1 MVNRSIAVLL
11 GTAALF
17 AFPVE
22 ASAQCTGQPPGNR
35 VCASPNGA
43 AGLPLFRLLVPADI
57 PSAIVAPAV
66 GPVNAIQGTDGSGH
80 FTGTADAT
88 VLNGSLALGRAGI
101 SNGILSLSDAT
112 GGQTNLRPTNGT
124 NGTIRLP
131 NGTDT
136 LVALAITQT
145 LTNKTIDTAG
155 PNTIKIAGTTIAG
168 AVGNSGNVHFA
179 VGPLTSGNFLKADAN
194 SNAVDGGVTT
204 GTSGATIP
212 LNNGNN
218 NFSGSNTFSGA
229 TNFTS
234 TFQVAGF
241 TMTWP
246 GNNATL
252 PQLVARGTVALG
264 TASINSGA
272 CAGAIA
278 GTASAG
284 NVANILATDTIN
296 VSFNGDPTGVVG
308 YQPATTGMLSII
320 PYPTAGASNFKV
332 CNNTNSAITP
342 GAITL
347 NWQVL
352 R

>member
-1 MVNRSIAVLL
+1 MVNRAIIAILL
-11 GTAALF
+11 SSAALF
-17 AFPVE
+17 AFPGE

-43 AGLPLFRLLVPADI
+43 AGLPTFRPLVGADI
-57 PSAIVAPAV
+57 PSGVFGTVTSVSAGNLSPLFNSSVATPTLTPALSFSAINQAANLFYAGPGSGAAAAPTFRAIVSADVPAINLAAAGNGGV
-66 GPVNAIQGTDGSGH
+66 SGSLPAAQVSGL
-80 FTGTADAT
+80 GTAAT
-88 VLNGSLALGRAGI
+88 
-101 SNGILSLSDAT
+101 
-112 GGQTNLRPTNGT
+112 
-124 NGTIRLP
+124 
-131 NGTDT
+131 
-136 LVALAITQT
+136 
-145 LTNKTIDTAG
+145 
-155 PNTIKIAGTTIAG
+155 
-168 AVGNSGNVHFA
+168 
-179 VGPLTSGNFLKADAN
+179 AN
-194 SNAVDGGVTT
+194 T

-218 NFSGSNTFSGA
+218 NLSGSNTFSGA

-264 TASINSGA
+264 TASIASGA

-284 NVANILATDTIN
+284 NTANILATDTIN
-296 VSFNGDPTGVVG
+296 TSFNGDPTAVVG

-332 CNNTNSAITP
+332 CNNTNSAIVP

>member
-1 MVNRSIAVLL
+1 MVNRSIAILL
-11 GTAALF
+11 ASAALF
-17 AFPVE
+17 AFPGE

-43 AGLPLFRLLVPADI
+43 AGLPAFRPLVAADI
-57 PSAIVAPAV
+57 PAGFGSVSNFTAGNLSPLFNSSVATPTTAPALTFAPINQNANLFYAGPASGGAVAPGFRAIVGADVPAINLGAAGNGGV
-66 GPVNAIQGTDGSGH
+66 SGSLPSTQVSGL
-80 FTGTADAT
+80 GTAAT
-88 VLNGSLALGRAGI
+88 VN
-101 SNGILSLSDAT
+101 
-112 GGQTNLRPTNGT
+112 
-124 NGTIRLP
+124 
-131 NGTDT
+131 
-136 LVALAITQT
+136 
-145 LTNKTIDTAG
+145 
-155 PNTIKIAGTTIAG
+155 
-168 AVGNSGNVHFA
+168 
-179 VGPLTSGNFLKADAN
+179 
-194 SNAVDGGVTT
+194 T

-218 NFSGSNTFSGA
+218 NLSGSNTLSGPV
-229 TNFTS
+229 NFTS

-246 GNNATL
+246 GNNATV

-264 TASINSGA
+264 TASIASAA

-284 NVANILATDTIN
+284 NVANILGTDTVN
-296 VSFNGDPTGVVG
+296 TSFNGDPTGVTG
-308 YQPATTGMLSII
+308 YVPLGTGMLVII
-320 PYPTAGASNFKV
+320 PYPTAGAANFKV
-332 CNNTNSAITP
+332 CNNTNAAITP

>member
-1 MVNRSIAVLL
+1 MVNRSIAILL

-17 AFPVE
+17 VIPGEV
-22 ASAQCTGQPPGNR
+22 SAQCTGQPPGNR

-43 AGLPLFRLLVPADI
+43 AGLPAFRPLVSGDLPGG
-57 PSAIVAPAV
+57 V
-66 GPVNAIQGTDGSGH
+66 GSV
-80 FTGTADAT
+80 
-88 VLNGSLALGRAGI
+88 I
-101 SNGILSLSDAT
+101 S
-112 GGQTNLRPTNGT
+112 
-124 NGTIRLP
+124 
-131 NGTDT
+131 
-136 LVALAITQT
+136 
-145 LTNKTIDTAG
+145 
-155 PNTIKIAGTTIAG
+155 
-168 AVGNSGNVHFA
+168 F
-179 VGPLTSGNFLKADAN
+179 TSGNLSPLFNSSVANPSTTPALTFTALTQGPNLFYAGPTTGGAVAPTFRAIVGADVPAIN
-194 SNAVDGGVTT
+194 LATTGNGGVSGSLPSTSVSGLGTAATVNT

-218 NFSGSNTFSGA
+218 NFSGSNTVSGPV
-229 TNFTS
+229 NFTS
-234 TFQVAGF
+234 TFQVGGF

-246 GNNATL
+246 ANNSIV

-264 TASINSGA
+264 TSAIGPGA

-284 NVANILATDTIN
+284 NAANVLATDTIN
-296 VSFNGDPTGVVG
+296 TSFNGDPTGVLG
-308 YQPATTGMLSII
+308 YQPATTGMLVII

-332 CNNTNSAITP
+332 CNNTNASITP